1 MHKDKGNGIVMMP
14 KFAVRGHSFYRIAFL
29 SPKCFFSISN
39 CCPHELRRR
48 IYSVFPR
55 QFVSRFDLFPVIDLR
70 FQLALI
76 YGRSLLSL
84 FLLVVQFHSPRDCF
98 LYSPV
103 DWFGFSSAYDSS
115 SELYFHFAG
124 LFFDNF
130 YGFFFFF
137 LQLKL
142 IQFFPFFTFPRFPQN
157 SVRRKLSFN
166 LILRSEMHKKTA
178 FRSQIVFTSPKI
190 LFNNPFRTCLNHAA
204 IWWGRRNVKHKKN
217 IHTTLRD
224 LSRWIKW
231 ND

>member
-1 MHKDKGNGIVMMP
+1 MIEEYSDDAVDEIGRDWWKAHWEQEKQIIIMHKDKGNGIVMMP

-130 YGFFFFF
+130 YGFFSFFF
-137 LQLKL
+137 NSNLFNSFLFSLFRVFRK
-142 IQFFPFFTFPRFPQN
+142 IQFDENFH
-157 SVRRKLSFN
+157 S
-166 LILRSEMHKKTA
+166 I
-178 FRSQIVFTSPKI
+178 
-190 LFNNPFRTCLNHAA
+190 
-204 IWWGRRNVKHKKN
+204 
-217 IHTTLRD
+217 
-224 LSRWIKW
+224 
-231 ND
+231 